1 MMSLKF
7 LERKLMKNN
16 LFHSFIYLGLF
27 LLGFIAGKWWFS
39 DDDHIPIHSISDP
52 IVIRDTIIGDIPK
65 PDTMYVQVPVDI
77 DTAAI
82 IESYFTKLNY
92 NDTIIDYPELKVS
105 LSDVI
110 YQNSL
115 YDRKVYIDYTRPV
128 PNRLNALSVGADFS
142 CNSLPVYMSF
152 RKNRVTYKL
161 GYDFFSK
168 ALVGGLSY
176 DLWQW

>member
-1 MMSLKF
+1 
-7 LERKLMKNN
+7 MKNN
-16 LFHSFIYLGLF
+16 LFHFCIYLVLF

-39 DDDHIPIHSISDP
+39 DDVYIPVHSISDP

-82 IESYFTKLNY
+82 IESYFTKLYY

-105 LSDVI
+105 LSDVV

-128 PNRLNALSVGADFS
+128 PNKLKALSVGADFS

-152 RKNRVTYKL
+152 RRNRVTYKL
-161 GYDFFSK
+161 GYDLLNKS
-168 ALVGGLSY
+168 LVGGFSY
-176 DLWQW
+176 DFLQW

>member
-1 MMSLKF
+1 
-7 LERKLMKNN
+7 MKNN
-16 LFHSFIYLGLF
+16 LFHFCIYLVLF

-82 IESYFTKLNY
+82 IELYFTKLNY

-105 LSDVI
+105 LSDVV

-115 YDRKVYIDYTRPV
+115 YDRKVYID
-128 PNRLNALSVGADFS
+128 
-142 CNSLPVYMSF
+142 
-152 RKNRVTYKL
+152 
-161 GYDFFSK
+161 
-168 ALVGGLSY
+168 
-176 DLWQW
+176 